1 MDPMHN
7 LLTGT
12 AKHVLKN
19 IWLDSEKPLIEK
31 KDLLHIQDKIDMVK
45 VPASTGRMPKKIT
58 NSYGGFTVD
67 QWKSFTVL
75 FSIYA
80 LWNILPK
87 SDLELW
93 RDFLMACSFLCSPV
107 LTEAKAMLAHS
118 HLLKFCKCFEEIYG
132 IGKVTPNMHLHTHLL
147 DCVLDYGPVYES

>member
-31 KDLLHIQDKIDMVK
+31 
-45 VPASTGRMPKKIT
+45 
-58 NSYGGFTVD
+58 
-67 QWKSFTVL
+67 
-75 FSIYA
+75 
-80 LWNILPK
+80 
-87 SDLELW
+87 
-93 RDFLMACSFLCSPV
+93 
-107 LTEAKAMLAHS
+107 MLAHS

-147 DCVLDYGPVYES
+147 DCVLDYGPVYAS